1 MVADLLEIPFL
12 KFAMK
17 PLKRGFI
24 KAQKELD
31 LPFENIAAIGDQ
43 IFTDVIGANRVKMF
57 SILVK
62 PLAEKDLWMTRFKRP
77 IEELV
82 VKSYLKKQVDK

>member
-1 MVADLLEIPFL
+1 
-12 KFAMK
+12 MK

>member
-1 MVADLLEIPFL
+1 MRHLGKYLRRSHD
-12 KFAMK
+12 KFK
-17 PLKRGFI
+17 KKLTEKF
-24 KAQKELD
+24 
-31 LPFENIAAIGDQ
+31 GDQ